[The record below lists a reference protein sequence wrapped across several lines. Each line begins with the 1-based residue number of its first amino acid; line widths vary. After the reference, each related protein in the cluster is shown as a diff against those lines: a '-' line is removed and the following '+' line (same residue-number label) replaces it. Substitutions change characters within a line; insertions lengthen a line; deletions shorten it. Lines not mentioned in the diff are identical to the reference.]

1 MYYIMLYVCHGHA
14 ASCVFLLVTKTFL
27 RNSEFLS
34 EFCFADLQELHLM
47 EMDEADKVQPLSP
60 KKRTEI
66 CYYYHLVICYIAI
79 GNGHL

>member
-14 ASCVFLLVTKTFL
+14 ASCVFLLVTKTFSEEL
-27 RNSEFLS
+27 RVSIRV
-34 EFCFADLQELHLM
+34 CFADLQELHLM

-66 CYYYHLVICYIAI
+66 CYYYPLVICYIAI